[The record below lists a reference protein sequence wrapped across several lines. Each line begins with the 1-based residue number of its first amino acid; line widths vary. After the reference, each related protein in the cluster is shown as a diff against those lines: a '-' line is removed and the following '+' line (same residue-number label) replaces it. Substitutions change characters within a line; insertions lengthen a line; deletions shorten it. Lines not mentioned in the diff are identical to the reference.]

1 VDGGGVENCHN
12 YGDGWGC
19 NMTSP
24 GWNCPVTV
32 SPSITSISPAQ
43 GAAGATTY
51 SIVISG
57 AGLAG
62 GTVNAGSGISVTV
75 QSTSAG
81 AILADFNVSS
91 SATPGNNS
99 VTVSVSGQTSNALN
113 FYVQVPTSLSIVSGT
128 DSTSSETSCTTGS
141 NTGCGVTRSF
151 TYQVYD
157 QHTPTAQPIQTA
169 GLQIWD
175 SISTGSPNNLSLT
188 SYTTTCSPTQTNS
201 GPCGRST
208 NSSGQ
213 FADSLPV
220 CSTVCNSS
228 GVCVTGG
235 PTNATQTVHVGS
247 FTITQSL
254 GFYCSYIHVNGY

>member
-1 VDGGGVENCHN
+1 VRFGPEGA
-12 YGDGWGC
+12 
-19 NMTSP
+19 T
-24 GWNCPVTV
+24 
-32 SPSITSISPAQ
+32 
-43 GAAGATTY
+43 AAGFPRD
-51 SIVISG
+51 SD
-57 AGLAG
+57 
-62 GTVNAGSGISVTV
+62 
-75 QSTSAG
+75 SAG
-81 AILADFNVSS
+81 IVG
-91 SATPGNNS
+91 SAQHTKTAE
-99 VTVSVSGQTSNALN
+99 VAVE
-113 FYVQVPTSLSIVSGT
+113 YK
-128 DSTSSETSCTTGS
+128 CTKDQKTGD
-141 NTGCGVTRSF
+141 
-151 TYQVYD
+151 QVYD